1 MTDAPKKRKP
11 KKGEFVNPVGR
22 PTIFTLEKA
31 QIIVDRVRTHL
42 SIYNAA
48 QKAREHH
55 QTVFNWLKYGE
66 DDLLAGKETEFAQF
80 FANVREA
87 RADKVGE
94 MIKTIESMPK
104 SWQAISWLLEKCCAE
119 EFGKDS
125 ELYKQLLEDYKM
137 LMQSIVDQNKGVNH
151 GNETASAKTL

>member
-1 MTDAPKKRKP
+1 MNEKNKKNPCGQPRKFTVE
-11 KKGEFVNPVGR
+11 KGE
-22 PTIFTLEKA
+22 
-31 QIIVDRVRTHL
+31 IIVDRIRTHL
-42 SIYNAA
+42 SVFNAA
-48 QKAREHH
+48 AKAREHH
-55 QTVFNWLKYGE
+55 QTVFNWIKYGE
-66 DDLLAGKETEFAQF
+66 DDYFAGLDTIYSTF

-94 MIKTIESMPK
+94 MIKTIEAMPK

-125 ELYKQLLEDYKM
+125 ELHKQLLEDYKM

-151 GNETASAKTL
+151 GNQATNSKAV

>member
-1 MTDAPKKRKP
+1 MTDKSKTDKP
-11 KKGEFVNPVGR
+11 KKKGKFPNPDGR
-22 PTIFTLEKA
+22 PRTFTEEIGK
-31 QIIVDRVRTHL
+31 IIVDRVRSHL

-48 QKAREHH
+48 AKAREHH

-66 DDLLAGKETEFAQF
+66 DDLLAGKDTIYSQF

-94 MIKTIESMPK
+94 MIETIESMPK

-137 LMQSIVDQNKGVNH
+137 LMQSLVDQNSGVKH
-151 GNETASAKTL
+151 G

>member
-1 MTDAPKKRKP
+1 MTSEL
-11 KKGEFVNPVGR
+11 GGR
-22 PTIFTLEKA
+22 PTTLTAEKA
-31 QIIVDRVRTHL
+31 QMIVERVRTHL

-66 DDLLAGKETEFAQF
+66 RDLIDGKETIFSKF
-80 FANVREA
+80 FADVREA

-94 MIKTIESMPK
+94 MIETIESMPK
-104 SWQAISWLLEKCCAE
+104 SWQAISWLLEKCCTE

-125 ELYKQLLEDYKM
+125 ELYKQLLADYQM
-137 LMQSIVDQNKGVNH
+137 MMQRLLDQNKGINH
-151 GNETASAKTL
+151 GIKTDEQQAKEVD

>member
-1 MTDAPKKRKP
+1 MREDKTIGAGQPTTFNEA
-11 KKGEFVNPVGR
+11 KG
-22 PTIFTLEKA
+22 A
-31 QIIVDRVRTHL
+31 IIVDRIRTHL

-48 QKAREHH
+48 AKAREHH

-66 DDLLAGKETEFAQF
+66 DDHLAGRDTMFSRF

-94 MIKTIESMPK
+94 MIKTIEEMPK

-125 ELYKQLLEDYKM
+125 ELYKQLLDDYKM
-137 LMQSIVDQNKGVNH
+137 LMQSMLDNQG
-151 GNETASAKTL
+151 GNRGNQTPNAKTL